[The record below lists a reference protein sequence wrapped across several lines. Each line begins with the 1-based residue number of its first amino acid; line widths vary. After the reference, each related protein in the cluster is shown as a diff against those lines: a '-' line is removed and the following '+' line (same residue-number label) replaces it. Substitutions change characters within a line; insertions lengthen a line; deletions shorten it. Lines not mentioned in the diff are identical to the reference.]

1 MPLLDIGGRSEQ
13 ALAGFFNEL
22 GPERAGQL
30 EAVRKELVRAIS
42 GEPLAQAT
50 TRLDAAIRRSR
61 RSRLAPFKKLGLT
74 LRRHRDGILA
84 AVEHGLSNGR
94 LEGLNSRL
102 ALINHRA
109 AGFHSAS
116 AFIALAML
124 CVGGFKPV
132 LPHQ

>member
-1 MPLLDIGGRSEQ
+1 MPLLDTGGRSEQ
-13 ALAGFFNEL
+13 TLAGFFNI
-22 GPERAGQL
+22 
-30 EAVRKELVRAIS
+30 KELVRAIS